1 MLTRKNDAPLD
12 FDFDKVMEQ
21 SKDNPVFYVQY
32 ANARVNSVLRKAG
45 EAGIVVDDTT
55 LGGADLAL
63 VGHEAELAVAKK
75 IAEWPRLAETAGRT
89 NEPHRVAFYL
99 YELASD
105 FHSLWN
111 RGNDDPTLRF
121 LQEGDAA
128 TSQAK
133 IALARAVAVVISA
146 GLGILGV
153 TPAEEMR

>member
-1 MLTRKNDAPLD
+1 MLVNVAFYAALVSVWGPVWTPL
-12 FDFDKVMEQ
+12 
-21 SKDNPVFYVQY
+21 
-32 ANARVNSVLRKAG
+32 A
-45 EAGIVVDDTT
+45 

-63 VGHEAELAVAKK
+63 VGHEAELAVAKQ